1 MLIDRI
7 HDRPVLALG
16 RGGREAPAST
26 LYYAPNHAIL
36 ILPMGVSNSSHVIWE
51 LQRRPD
57 LLV

>member
-36 ILPMGVSNSSHVIWE
+36 ILPMGAVNSIHMIWE